1 VHYESWGAFYH
12 SELAS
17 LHLLLVV
24 PTLFLLYLLLARPA
38 VRTPAQGFMQRWALL
53 FSLETLID
61 PIANGPVANALGLSG
76 LPGTLWM
83 FAFVLLGDFRVLWPI
98 FADGGRA
105 SDLGGA
111 ARRAALLTLL
121 VPAATGVLY
130 APVYLGWIAAPGQ
143 TLWLIYEL
151 CFAALALWLRAQARS
166 SAVRALALYVFAY
179 YALWATADVLILAGV
194 DLGWALRLLPNQL
207 YYGFTVPFFWWRT
220 RRGD

>member
-17 LHLLLVV
+17 PYLLLVV
-24 PTLFLLYLLLARPA
+24 PTLFLLYLAVVRPTA
-38 VRTPAQGFMQRWALL
+38 HTPAQVFMGRWALL
-53 FSLETLID
+53 FSALTLID
-61 PIANGPVANALGLSG
+61 PIANGPVAHALGLTG

-83 FAFVLLGDFRVLWPI
+83 FSFVLLGDFRVLVVLLTD
-98 FADGGRA
+98 AGRA
-105 SDLGGA
+105 ADLRAGV
-111 ARRAALLTLL
+111 RRAALLTLL

-151 CFAALALWLRAQARS
+151 CFAALALWLRAQARR

-179 YALWATADVLILAGV
+179 YALWAAADVLILAGV

-207 YYGFTVPFFWWRT
+207 YYAFTVPYFWWRT
-220 RRGD
+220 RRD